1 MLIEI
6 VSWWSQQMRD
16 LIPQRLSHRDTPGD
30 ALLVRALGGLDVE
43 LATRRRGVVA
53 MLARATLDE
62 AGLRAA
68 RTHMA
73 RVRRPGPVVLTLPE
87 PMLLEQEASL
97 PLAAE
102 RDLHQVLRHEMDR
115 LTPFRADD
123 VFWSWRIE
131 QRDTVNGRLLLLLSF
146 VPKAG
151 LRTLLAALE
160 QASLRAAEIE
170 VAAGGRLHRIGMAS
184 PGQRYSGR
192 RGARVAAW
200 ACGALAAAA
209 LILPVAL
216 QEWAIGQVNGTI
228 ETLEPGVAVV
238 DRLRSRIHANESG
251 ADVFAAETA
260 RVGNALQAI
269 AAVTKTLPD
278 DSYLTQLTLHERK
291 LTLTGRSAE
300 AARLIAALSTDP
312 SLHDPAF
319 AAPVTRTGG
328 DHGDQ
333 FTIRAELSR

>member
-16 LIPQRLSHRDTPGD
+16 LIPQRLSHRDTLGD
-30 ALLVRALGGLDVE
+30 ALIVRALGGLDVE

-53 MLARATLDE
+53 MLARATFDE
-62 AGLRAA
+62 AGLHAA

-73 RVRRPGPVVLTLPE
+73 RVRRPGPVVLILPE

-115 LTPFRADD
+115 LTPFRAED
-123 VFWSWRIE
+123 VFWSWRIAG
-131 QRDTVNGRLLLLLSF
+131 RDAVNGRLQLLLSF

-151 LRTLLAALE
+151 LRTLLAALD
-160 QASLRAAEIE
+160 QASLRPAEIE
-170 VAAGGRLHRIGMAS
+170 VTAGGGLHRIGIAPPGERSS
-184 PGQRYSGR
+184 PRG
-192 RGARVAAW
+192 GARVAAW
-200 ACGALAAAA
+200 ACGVLAALA
-209 LILPVAL
+209 LIVPVVL
-216 QEWAIGQVNGTI
+216 QERAIAQINSTI

-238 DRLRSRIHANESG
+238 DRLRSRIHANASG

-269 AAVTKTLPD
+269 AAITRMLPD
-278 DSYLTQLTLHERK
+278 DSYLTQLTLHERR

-300 AARLIAALSTDP
+300 AARLIAALSSDP
-312 SLHDPAF
+312 TLHDPAF